1 MDHHDHGPNC
11 ACSQYQLTQNDDN
24 IYGLIEFE
32 SLKCMNESKKNSSR
46 VVFRPEE
53 EKYSFDVETVNCMS
67 PPFDPEL
74 LFVIRFKEDVRL
86 RAINF
91 IGKPDALPTYLG
103 V

>member
-11 ACSQYQLTQNDDN
+11 ACSHYQLSQNDDN
-24 IYGLIEFE
+24 IHGLIELE
-32 SLKCMNESKKNSSR
+32 SLKCMNESKKNSAR
-46 VVFRPEE
+46 AIFRSEE
-53 EKYSFDVETVNCMS
+53 DKHNFDVETIGCVS

-91 IGKPDALPTYLG
+91 IGKADALPSYLG